1 VTQPL
6 RPGGEPETTTAT
18 KGDVRFFVI
27 TVVAIV
33 VAGISIAA
41 ILWVLTR
48 QGQDPSTKPSDYV
61 AFSAGNAETLT
72 RQVQE
77 GGPVFFADPL
87 AGEKGFWI
95 DREQGELVAI
105 SVNAPGK
112 DACTVRWRGS
122 IDRYQDCDGVR
133 YTSEQLDRFTT
144 NVPTTGKQK
153 GLFLVDL
160 RRVIPAPEPPPAD
173 PPKG

>member
-1 VTQPL
+1 MTQPL
-6 RPGGEPETTTAT
+6 RPGGEPETTKAT

-41 ILWVLTR
+41 ILWVLTQ
-48 QGQDPSTKPSDYV
+48 QGQDRSTKPTDYV

-72 RQVQE
+72 RQVRE

-112 DACTVRWRGS
+112 DECTVRWRGS

-160 RRVIPAPEPPPAD
+160 RRVIPAPQPPPAD